1 MAITLITG
9 PANAGKAQLVLD
21 AVRTHGARGEEPLLI
36 VPTAADVD
44 RYRRE
49 LAEGRLVLGAR
60 VEQFEGLI
68 EEMAR
73 RGSSTLATVGSLTR
87 EQILEQLHRRQG
99 PTGQSAVASRG
110 LTRALAKFVG
120 ELQAE
125 HVSPSRLKAALCA
138 WASMQT
144 GSAGEGQ
151 LTVWLGQLFEDYQG
165 VLVGMDRADKE
176 LRAAWAM
183 DELRRSPSSWKGTAV
198 LFYGFDDL
206 TALQLDAIETLG
218 VVLDAPVTV
227 SLAYE
232 PGRLAF
238 AGRAEAVSRLQP
250 LARVHTVLEPR
261 ADYYAPQSREALH
274 HLERSLF
281 EDDPTRLPAAE
292 AVHLLQA
299 GGERAELE
307 LIAGEITALL
317 AGDCRPSQ
325 IAVVHR
331 SPASVASL
339 LSEVFRSFAIP
350 FTLEREAIFTDTAI
364 GAGLIGLLRCARPD
378 GCAQDLLAWLRVP
391 GHVQRTELVDRLEST
406 LRRAGARSAA
416 QARAVWEQEHWKL
429 DAIDELE
436 QAQARGSLALIA
448 RLERELQWL
457 FSAPRHRQAR
467 ILTPGEEDEARA
479 LRAGRDAL
487 SELRELIRA
496 APDLA
501 PSAADIAISLE
512 RLELRSAGTH
522 VDETVAVLGPL
533 QLRARRVSVLFLC
546 GLQEGVFPAPAR
558 SEPLLAAEQRRQLA
572 EASGLLIGVHKDL
585 LANERYLLYACVSRP
600 ERRLVLSWHTSSD
613 DGSPR
618 SPSLFIDDICDLFD
632 ESLRA
637 RASRRSLGALHWPG
651 PGAPEAAWLD
661 RDLLASSEP
670 VPARA
675 IQPLAD
681 EGLLEE
687 LRESAVWSA
696 SGLESWAS
704 CPVKWFVERLLR
716 AQDIEPEP
724 EPLTRGGLAHAV
736 LKDTLLALKRQT
748 GSARLTPERLQLA
761 IELLDAA
768 LLENAGSFQL
778 SSQPARAAG
787 ALRRLRADLERY
799 LAHAAEIESPLEPQY
814 LELPFGFP
822 EEGELPSLVLGE
834 GVRVRGRIDRIDVS
848 TAGRAVLYDYKGKS
862 APSASK
868 WLTESK
874 FQVALYMHAAEE
886 LLDLEAVGGFYQP
899 LSGRDLRA
907 RGILMD
913 DERCELQGM
922 RTDRFEPEE
931 FREILEQTLA
941 EARIAA
947 AQAAQGA
954 LQPRPQSCAWE
965 GGCSYPSICRC
976 GR

>member
-87 EQILEQLHRRQG
+87 EQILEQLHRRQR
-99 PTGQSAVASRG
+99 PAGQSTGASRG
-110 LTRALAKFVG
+110 LTRALEKFVG
-120 ELQAE
+120 ELQSE
-125 HVSPSRLKAALCA
+125 HVSPSRLKAALRA
-138 WASMQT
+138 WASTQT
-144 GSAGEGQ
+144 GSGEEGQ
-151 LTVWLGQLFEDYQG
+151 LTVWLGQLFEDYQR

-176 LRAAWAM
+176 LRATWAM

-206 TALQLDAIETLG
+206 TALQFDAIETLG

-261 ADYYAPQSREALH
+261 ADYYAPGSRAALH

-281 EDDPTRLPAAE
+281 EDAPARLEAGE

-339 LSEVFRSFAIP
+339 LSEVFSSFAIP
-350 FTLEREAIFTDTAI
+350 FTLERETIFTDTAI
-364 GAGLIGLLRCARPD
+364 GAGLIGLLRCTRPD
-378 GCAQDLLAWLRVP
+378 GTARDLLAWLRVP

-406 LRRAGARSAA
+406 LRRAGARSAVA
-416 QARAVWEQEHWKL
+416 ARAVWEREHWKL

-448 RLERELQWL
+448 RLERELQRL
-457 FSAPRHRQAR
+457 FNAPRHRQAR
-467 ILTPGEEDEARA
+467 ILASGEEDEARA

-487 SELRELIRA
+487 AELRELIRA

-501 PSAADIAISLE
+501 PTAADITMSLE
-512 RLELRSAGTH
+512 RLELRSAATH
-522 VDETVAVLGPL
+522 VDEAVAVLGPL
-533 QLRARRVSVLFLC
+533 QLRARRVSVLFAC

-572 EASGLLIGVHKDL
+572 EASGLLIGAHKDL

-651 PGAPEAAWLD
+651 PDAPQAAWLA
-661 RDLLASSEP
+661 RDLVASAEP

-687 LRESAVWSA
+687 LRDSAVWSA

-704 CPVKWFVERLLR
+704 CPVRWFVERLLR

-736 LKDTLLALKRQT
+736 LKDTLLALKRET
-748 GSARLTPERLQLA
+748 GSARLTPARLQLA
-761 IELLDAA
+761 IELLDTA
-768 LLENAGSFQL
+768 LQENAGSFQL
-778 SSQPARAAG
+778 SDQPARAAG

-799 LAHAAEIESPLEPQY
+799 LAHAAALESPLEPLH

-822 EEGELPSLVLGE
+822 EEGELPSLELGE
-834 GVRVRGRIDRIDVS
+834 GVRLRGRIDRIDVG

-868 WLTESK
+868 WLTESN
-874 FQVALYMHAAEE
+874 FQLALYMHAAEQ

-907 RGILMD
+907 RGILMN

-922 RTDRFEPEE
+922 RTDLFEPED

-941 EARIAA
+941 AARIAA